1 MYDAGRQ
8 FCEAIVETQ
17 SKRLWC
23 VTVAN
28 IVLASMSLAFVYGT
42 MLALA
47 VLAPQIS
54 TWPLPIFLML
64 GIALSVIGL
73 KLAKPVVS
81 RASRRAASFING
93 CALLFNLLII
103 LGIATM
109 FFRSTQERFL
119 IPDAYK
125 GDVYV
130 LYGIRDGESSSKT
143 RGEVTYRIPQD
154 GILLTR
160 DPMPRGTTRSEYYY
174 ERADRSL
181 ERIRNFW
188 PTTVHPT
195 PENLANDK
203 DVGIFFPRN
212 GELTGYST
220 KCSVQFEQFYVGT
233 KAHLLSNYKQIDH
246 GRYVRDH
253 PGACLK
259 ERNGVVP
266 TDDQACTLSPANTA
280 AAS

>member
-1 MYDAGRQ
+1 LFDNGVYDAERQ

-17 SKRLWC
+17 SKRLWY

-42 MLALA
+42 ALALA
-47 VLAPQIS
+47 VLAPQVS
-54 TWPLPIFLML
+54 TWPLPVFLLL
-64 GIALSVIGL
+64 GVALSVIGL
-73 KLAKPVVS
+73 KLTKPVVS

-103 LGIATM
+103 LGISTI

-119 IPDAYK
+119 IPDTYK
-125 GDVYV
+125 GDVYI
-130 LYGIRDGESSSKT
+130 LYGIRNGQSLSKT
-143 RGEVTYRIPQD
+143 RGEVIYRIPRD

-174 ERADRSL
+174 ERADSSL

-195 PENLANDK
+195 PENLANDS

-212 GELTGYST
+212 GELTDYST

-233 KAHLLSNYKQIDH
+233 KAHLLSKYKQIDLS
-246 GRYVRDH
+246 RYVRDH
-253 PGACLK
+253 SATCLK
-259 ERNGVVP
+259 
-266 TDDQACTLSPANTA
+266 
-280 AAS
+280 

>member
-1 MYDAGRQ
+1 M
-8 FCEAIVETQ
+8 ETQ

-28 IVLASMSLAFVYGT
+28 IVVAGLSLAFVYLT

-54 TWPLPIFLML
+54 TWPLSILLFL
-64 GIALSVIGL
+64 GIALSITGL
-73 KLAKPVVS
+73 KFAKAVVS

-93 CALLFNLLII
+93 CALAFNLLLI
-103 LGIATM
+103 LGIATI
-109 FFRSTQERFL
+109 FFRSTKERFL
-119 IPDAYK
+119 IPNGYK
-125 GDVYV
+125 GDIYV
-130 LYGIRDGESSSKT
+130 LYSTRDGESLSKT
-143 RGEVTYRIPQD
+143 RREVTYRIRQD

-160 DPMPRGTTRSEYYY
+160 DPIPRGSTRTEYYY
-174 ERADRSL
+174 ERTDGSL

-203 DVGIFFPRN
+203 DVGVFFPRN
-212 GELTGYST
+212 GEFTDYST
-220 KCSVQFEQFYVGT
+220 KCSVQFDQFYVGT
-233 KAHLLSNYKQIDH
+233 KAHLLSKYKEIDL

-253 PGACLK
+253 PGSCVK
-259 ERNGVVP
+259 
-266 TDDQACTLSPANTA
+266 
-280 AAS
+280 